1 MRLSTS
7 RTQYGHKNKSY
18 NLFVM
23 HLRDMLCICTTIKHT
38 PWSYNPST
46 CPVPRFSGFVM
57 PAFIAH
63 RQDLEGKMWLVW
75 FLYVISGIVCVT
87 GIGSAIIAVI

>member
-1 MRLSTS
+1 
-7 RTQYGHKNKSY
+7 
-18 NLFVM
+18 
-23 HLRDMLCICTTIKHT
+23 
-38 PWSYNPST
+38 
-46 CPVPRFSGFVM
+46 M